1 MLKHL
6 AEHLTKVSAQSVVAA
21 VVTATAKTGLELGL
35 QKAAPGGFLGRNGMA
50 RRGQGQNLHKKAEVP
65 IPGGHR
71 GALAG
76 PGSPAGCGAEM
87 CPRGPVRPGR
97 AGDQQTPAERDAGRQ
112 AGREHLPR
120 RPWLSRPA
128 AHPAPTLSGQESCS
142 QAHICTNASLTA
154 HSRAPA
160 KRHYFKLPG
169 LEHWWWEQTHPESSQ
184 FSKKGKGLGGQGGHI
199 HRTFG
204 PGQAPRPPPLGGRG
218 AVKEREAGG
227 SGGGLA
233 LREGGPRPPSHPTF
247 RLEDPKLVFGA
258 ADRCWGLSCG
268 APTSAGAPSTAS
280 WRDPP
285 VQGDGASLRM
295 HIPLFKA
302 SLLLLKILNLFSFMI
317 RQPPPHHAAGCS
329 GRVQTS
335 ETVAGHLSSLPL
347 LMWPHPFFQTSVS
360 HSFLT

>member
-1 MLKHL
+1 MGTDPSRKLPVLK
-6 AEHLTKVSAQSVVAA
+6 K
-21 VVTATAKTGLELGL
+21 
-35 QKAAPGGFLGRNGMA
+35 
-50 RRGQGQNLHKKAEVP
+50 GQ
-65 IPGGHR
+65 
-71 GALAG
+71 
-76 PGSPAGCGAEM
+76 
-87 CPRGPVRPGR
+87 RPGW
-97 AGDQQTPAERDAGRQ
+97 TGR
-112 AGREHLPR
+112 
-120 RPWLSRPA
+120 
-128 AHPAPTLSGQESCS
+128 AHPQDL
-142 QAHICTNASLTA
+142 
-154 HSRAPA
+154 R
-160 KRHYFKLPG
+160 
-169 LEHWWWEQTHPESSQ
+169 
-184 FSKKGKGLGGQGGHI
+184 
-199 HRTFG
+199 
-204 PGQAPRPPPLGGRG
+204 PRPGAKASSPGGGRG

-227 SGGGLA
+227 GGGGLA

-268 APTSAGAPSTAS
+268 APTSAGAPSKAS

-302 SLLLLKILNLFSFMI
+302 SLLLLKIINLFSFMI

>member
-1 MLKHL
+1 MRCRDVPTW
-6 AEHLTKVSAQSVVAA
+6 AREAGEGRRPADACRAMQGVR
-21 VVTATAKTGLELGL
+21 
-35 QKAAPGGFLGRNGMA
+35 PGGSIFPGR
-50 RRGQGQNLHKKAEVP
+50 L
-65 IPGGHR
+65 
-71 GALAG
+71 
-76 PGSPAGCGAEM
+76 GSPARL
-87 CPRGPVRPGR
+87 PTPPPPSRGRSP
-97 AGDQQTPAERDAGRQ
+97 
-112 AGREHLPR
+112 
-120 RPWLSRPA
+120 
-128 AHPAPTLSGQESCS
+128 
-142 QAHICTNASLTA
+142 
-154 HSRAPA
+154 
-160 KRHYFKLPG
+160 
-169 LEHWWWEQTHPESSQ
+169 
-184 FSKKGKGLGGQGGHI
+184 
-199 HRTFG
+199 
-204 PGQAPRPPPLGGRG
+204 APRPIFAQMPPSLLTPEPQPRGTILSSLDWNTGGGNRPIQKAPSSQKRAKAWVDRAGTSTGPSAQARRQGLLPWGGRG

-227 SGGGLA
+227 GGGGLA

-268 APTSAGAPSTAS
+268 APTSAGAPSKAS

-302 SLLLLKILNLFSFMI
+302 SLLLLKIINLFSFMI